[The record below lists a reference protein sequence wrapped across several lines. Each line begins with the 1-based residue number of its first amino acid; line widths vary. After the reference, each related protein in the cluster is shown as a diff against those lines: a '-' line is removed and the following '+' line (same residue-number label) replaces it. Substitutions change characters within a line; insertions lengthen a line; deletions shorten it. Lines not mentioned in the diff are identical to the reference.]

1 MRTGGRLQVE
11 IRDVYYIEAVLSG
24 EAGSVG
30 VCPFCIP
37 VKKIRLGIPLN
48 FSAKGRPSNVC
59 SGKPNITYLYT
70 VIRVRQA
77 FNRGWREGMR

>member
-48 FSAKGRPSNVC
+48 SP
-59 SGKPNITYLYT
+59 L
-70 VIRVRQA
+70 
-77 FNRGWREGMR
+77 REGQAMFVAASQI